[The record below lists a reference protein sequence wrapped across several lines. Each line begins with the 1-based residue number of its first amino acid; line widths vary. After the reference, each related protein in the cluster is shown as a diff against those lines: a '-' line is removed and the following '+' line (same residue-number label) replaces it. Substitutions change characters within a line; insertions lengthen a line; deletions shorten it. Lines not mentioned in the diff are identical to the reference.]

1 MLVGG
6 LYYAET
12 IFATFSDERKIQRN
26 MMTYKQCAAGLL
38 LATSFS
44 IAATA
49 SAYAME
55 INENRNM
62 KETAVS
68 VSGRIVDKSGEP
80 LVGVVVSTDDG
91 RNAVTDENGRYQ
103 ISASEG
109 AQLHLSY
116 IGYRK
121 MNIKASNGQTI
132 TMEEDAYELGDVV
145 VTTQKR
151 RQTAIEVPVS
161 VSALS
166 GGVLDRLNLQQ
177 MDEMATFIPG
187 LEVQIQSPNTPGYV
201 IRGVT
206 SDGGESYSQPR
217 ISVFL
222 DGVSITR
229 RQASTTE
236 LFDMERVEV
245 VKGPQG
251 TLFGRSAEI
260 GAMHFL
266 RNRPTNQL
274 SGELKLN
281 YGTHNQRGAEGFINT
296 PIHAK
301 LANRFAFSYDAH
313 DGYIKNQADGRLNG
327 KSAIAL
333 RNSTRLLAGDNTT
346 MNFVLDYQYDNYP
359 GTSFKGN
366 LVAPL
371 YGGDTSPFTEAYLNG
386 GKDLGIT
393 RHNGGAAFLL
403 DHTFSPSLK
412 LSSITGFRAYKSNET
427 FDADGTYL
435 PLLYCQENV
444 KGTQFSQEFRL
455 NWDNGGPVSGFLGA
469 SYFYEHAQQ
478 NVVAESNL
486 QYTFPMLVGPSMKQ
500 SMSGLPTQVA
510 NGVSGGIDAYVAQLK
525 AQYPDYA
532 TMIDQMMGGVSADI
546 NSALTERMN
555 GLMNSWFS
563 SSTWQT
569 TPNFYGDTNAAVNE
583 VLTSAL
589 TQLMTEYPMISQL
602 LGGASASDIAASLS
616 GQVSSSLSSL
626 QAYSN
631 LALAEDYQE
640 NSTNYA
646 INQAADI
653 FADATW
659 HIYKGLSLT
668 AGLRGTYEHLKTGY
682 SSTSGTLP
690 LLGTAL
696 LYQSSEGK
704 RVWASGDYWS
714 WVGRVALNYMFGR
727 NNVYASIS
735 RGRRPGVISF
745 NNDPTDIVRL
755 KPEIIVNYEAGIK
768 GNVLK
773 NRLNYDFS
781 IFYYDWS
788 HFQSTH
794 KQQTESGAFE
804 DVASD
809 AGKAHTFGV
818 ELGLRYNFTP
828 LISVFGNYAYLDGK
842 FNDKDGDGMEQVFA
856 GKRFRLTPK
865 HSFALGVDANFPVS
879 KDMMLYLRP
888 SYTYKSKVYFED
900 ENTEALSQDGYGLLN
915 CTLGLQ
921 KKWKKFYYEVGL
933 YGKNMLNE
941 KYLIDAGNSGN
952 NIGSPT
958 FIAGAPSVYGV
969 QFKIGF

>member
-1 MLVGG
+1 M
-6 LYYAET
+6 
-12 IFATFSDERKIQRN
+12 I
-26 MMTYKQCAAGLL
+26 YKRCMAGLV
-38 LATSFS
+38 LAASLS
-44 IAATA
+44 VVAATPA
-49 SAYAME
+49 QAMRA
-55 INENRNM
+55 NENEHLGEAAAALTGKVVN
-62 KETAVS
+62 KA
-68 VSGRIVDKSGEP
+68 GEP
-80 LVGVVVSTDDG
+80 LVGVVVTSADG
-91 RNAVTDENGRYQ
+91 RNAVTDEDGRFQ
-103 ISASEG
+103 IAAAEG
-109 AQLHLSY
+109 SQLHLSY
-116 IGYRK
+116 MGYRQTDV
-121 MNIKASNGQTI
+121 KAANGLTV
-132 TMEEDAYELGDVV
+132 TMEEDAYALGDVV

-161 VSALS
+161 VSALT
-166 GGVLDRLNLQQ
+166 GRMIDRLNLQQ
-177 MDEMATFIPG
+177 MDEMAVFIPG

-229 RQASTTE
+229 RQASTIE
-236 LFDMERVEV
+236 LFDMERIEV

-266 RNRPTNQL
+266 RNKPTNQL
-274 SGELKLN
+274 SGEVKLN
-281 YGTHNQRGAEGFINT
+281 YGTHNQRGVEGFINT
-296 PIHAK
+296 PLNAK

-313 DGYIKNQADGRLNG
+313 DGYIKNQAGGRLNG
-327 KSAIAL
+327 KSALAL

-346 MNFVLDYQYDNYP
+346 LNLVLDYQYDNYP

-371 YGGDTSPFTEAYLNG
+371 NGGDTSPFTEAYLNG

-393 RHNGGAAFLL
+393 RHNGGATFLL
-403 DHTFSPSLK
+403 DHSFSPSLK
-412 LSSITGFRAYKSNET
+412 LSSITGFRAYKSHET

-444 KGTQFSQEFRL
+444 KGTQLSQELRL

-486 QYTFPMLVGPSMKQ
+486 QYTFPMLVGPSIKNAL
-500 SMSGLPTQVA
+500 SGLPAQVA
-510 NGVSGGIDAYVAQLK
+510 GGVAGGVDAYVAQLK
-525 AQYPDYA
+525 AQYPAYA
-532 TMIDQMMGGVSADI
+532 ALIDQMMSGVSGDI
-546 NSALTERMN
+546 NAALTERMN
-555 GLMNSWFS
+555 SLMTSWFS
-563 SSTWQT
+563 SSQWKT
-569 TPNFYGDTNAAVNE
+569 TPDFYGDTNAAVNE
-583 VLTSAL
+583 VLTAAL
-589 TQLMTEYPMISQL
+589 TQLFTQYPMIAQL
-602 LGGASASDIAASLS
+602 LGGASASDLAASLS
-616 GQVSSSLSSL
+616 GQVGSSLSAL
-626 QAYSN
+626 QAYSG

-646 INQAADI
+646 TNQAADL

-668 AGLRGTYEHLKTGY
+668 AGVRGTYEHLKTGY

-696 LYQSSEGK
+696 LYQSSQGQ
-704 RVWASGDYWS
+704 RVWTSGDYWS
-714 WVGRVALNYMFGR
+714 WVGRVALNYMFQR
-727 NNVYASIS
+727 NNVYVSVS

-768 GNVLK
+768 GSVLDS
-773 NRLNYDFS
+773 RLGYDFS
-781 IFYYDWS
+781 VFYYDWS
-788 HFQSTH
+788 HFQSSR

-809 AGKAHTFGV
+809 AGKAHTFGI
-818 ELGLRYNFTP
+818 EAGLRYNFTP
-828 LISVFGNYAYLDGK
+828 LVSVFGNYAYLDGK
-842 FNDKDGDGMEQVFA
+842 FNDRDGDGLEQVFA
-856 GKRFRLTPK
+856 GNRFRLTPK
-865 HSFALGVDANFPVS
+865 HSFAVGVDANIPVS
-879 KDMMLYLRP
+879 KSMMLYVRP
-888 SYTYKSKVYFED
+888 TYSYKSKVYFED

-915 CTLGLQ
+915 CTLGVQ
-921 KKWKKFYYEVGL
+921 KQCRSFYYEVGL

-941 KYLIDAGNSGN
+941 EYLIDAGNSGN

-958 FIAGAPSVYGV
+958 FIAGAPSVFGV